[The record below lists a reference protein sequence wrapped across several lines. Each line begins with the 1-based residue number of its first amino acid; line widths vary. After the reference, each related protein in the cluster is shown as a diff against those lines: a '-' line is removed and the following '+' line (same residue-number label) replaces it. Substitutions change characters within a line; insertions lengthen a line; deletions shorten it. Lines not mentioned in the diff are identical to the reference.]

1 MVKYVN
7 RLIIKKGVCDSRK
20 CLALTIY
27 ACWMTLLLLLNP
39 SLHAQ
44 LKGTHLVGDM
54 GLQSGTQP
62 PPSLTLFVPMYNYHT
77 SKFIKADGEK
87 INAPSINMFLLGVGA
102 GIVTDAKFLGGKYGA
117 SVLMAFAS
125 TRIEGNLVSTKS
137 SLAFTDMYIQPLQL
151 GWETK
156 KADVTF
162 GYAIYLPTGKYEL
175 GGDDNAGMGIF
186 TNEFSAGSTVY
197 FDAKK
202 EWNFSALFSYGLNSK
217 KKNTGNNDITVG
229 NLLSIEGG
237 IGKTW
242 HRPVKGNPL
251 PMIINAGMVYY
262 MQFKTTA
269 DKMKIP
275 VISNS
280 TFDLANKDHG
290 YALGVEANIFIP
302 TIKSSIDVR
311 WLGELGSKNRTQ
323 GNSFFITLAP
333 YIKFFAPKKAE

>member
-1 MVKYVN
+1 MKKKFTKACCKWLPATNLTCLTVILLLVN
-7 RLIIKKGVCDSRK
+7 
-20 CLALTIY
+20 
-27 ACWMTLLLLLNP
+27 TLLN
-39 SLHAQ
+39 AQ
-44 LKGTHLVGDM
+44 LKGTHLLGDM
-54 GLQSGTQP
+54 GLQSGSQP
-62 PPSLTLFVPMYNYHT
+62 PPSFTAFVPMYNYHT
-77 SKFIKADGEK
+77 STLVKANGDK
-87 INAPSINMFLLGVGA
+87 IDAPDINMFLLGLGGGV
-102 GIVTDAKFLGGKYGA
+102 VTNAKILGGKYGA
-117 SVLMAFAS
+117 SVLMAFAQS
-125 TRIEGNLVSTKS
+125 RIEGNLVSTKS

-156 KADVTF
+156 KADFTF